1 MSNHISV
8 DVNKVTNIVSNNS
21 YYEISITDAYNIGS
35 INIEE
40 EQIPKTDIEALR
52 YLKDMG
58 SDVSNEI
65 CDILD
70 AILEY
75 KYEITIN
82 DTNYEWDEI
91 KHIFDIE
98 ED

>member
-1 MSNHISV
+1 MSNHVSV
-8 DVNKVTNIVSNNS
+8 DVNKVTNIVSKNS
-21 YYEISITDAYNIGS
+21 YHEISITDSYNIGS

-40 EQIPKTDIEALR
+40 EQIPKTDIEALQ

-65 CDILD
+65 CDIID

-75 KYEITIN
+75 QYGVTIN
-82 DTNYEWDEI
+82 DTHYDWDEI
-91 KHIFDIE
+91 KHIFEVD
-98 ED
+98 D